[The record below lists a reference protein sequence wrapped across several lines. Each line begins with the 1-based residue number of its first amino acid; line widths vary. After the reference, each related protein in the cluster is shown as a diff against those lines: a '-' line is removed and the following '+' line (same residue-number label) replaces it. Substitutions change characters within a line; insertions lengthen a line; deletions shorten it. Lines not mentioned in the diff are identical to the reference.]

1 MVEKKR
7 KRKWGG
13 GEEFAA
19 DSGAARGDE
28 REPDLFERAEN
39 LLFLNYR
46 RAKIF

>member
-7 KRKWGG
+7 KREWGR
-13 GEEFAA
+13 EESAA